1 MYDNWW
7 ETLLKIPDRNCTI
20 RESIAINDVNIL
32 QTLIRHNSK
41 TYSRII
47 LKSISEERVLFQ
59 LSNDGFMFSKSF
71 LLLVPTGGS
80 HTVWIST
87 IFEDFDALANIN
99 RYDTRVNQHAQ
110 SEYIFMTI
118 FHHQVLSA
126 GPSLLKMD
134 SRYSVTGRVHGN
146 TEPGSQLLIHKVRQ
160 EDAGEFF
167 CQVFLTRWTKPP
179 PLIPFSKNFGG
190 SGWNPTNPIVIF
202 MSSFTVLL
210 YLYDYEINFP
220 WFLNSYVLQVQTDRG
235 LAETK
240 QILTIQGKNS
250 WSSSV

>member
-1 MYDNWW
+1 MSLHLWSIITLFEKSKHHSCTYSPTLSLWNNLLNWNQKKTKELFKIFIKNMYDNDNWW
-7 ETLLKIPDRNCTI
+7 ETLLKIPDRNRTI

-99 RYDTRVNQHAQ
+99 RYDTRVNQC
-110 SEYIFMTI
+110 F
-118 FHHQVLSA
+118 
-126 GPSLLKMD
+126 
-134 SRYSVTGRVHGN
+134 N
-146 TEPGSQLLIHKVRQ
+146 
-160 EDAGEFF
+160 
-167 CQVFLTRWTKPP
+167 C
-179 PLIPFSKNFGG
+179 
-190 SGWNPTNPIVIF
+190 
-202 MSSFTVLL
+202 
-210 YLYDYEINFP
+210 
-220 WFLNSYVLQVQTDRG
+220 
-235 LAETK
+235 
-240 QILTIQGKNS
+240 
-250 WSSSV
+250 

>member
-1 MYDNWW
+1 MYDNDNWW
-7 ETLLKIPDRNCTI
+7 ETLLKIPDRNRTI

-99 RYDTRVNQHAQ
+99 RYDTRVNRSTIDCLKLIIKYLLCLHILKQVNYHLL
-110 SEYIFMTI
+110 EYWCMR
-118 FHHQVLSA
+118 VLF
-126 GPSLLKMD
+126 
-134 SRYSVTGRVHGN
+134 
-146 TEPGSQLLIHKVRQ
+146 VRICR
-160 EDAGEFF
+160 D
-167 CQVFLTRWTKPP
+167 LNP
-179 PLIPFSKNFGG
+179 PLHDEHHLCNAK
-190 SGWNPTNPIVIF
+190 W
-202 MSSFTVLL
+202 L
-210 YLYDYEINFP
+210 
-220 WFLNSYVLQVQTDRG
+220 
-235 LAETK
+235 
-240 QILTIQGKNS
+240 
-250 WSSSV
+250 

>member
-1 MYDNWW
+1 MSLHLWSIITLFEKSKHHSCTYSPTLSPQVEPKVNKELFKIFIKNIHDNWW
-7 ETLLKIPDRNCTI
+7 ETLLKIPDRNRTI

-99 RYDTRVNQHAQ
+99 RYDTRVNRQFCKLQ
-110 SEYIFMTI
+110 SCDLNLHHWLVAGSRCGEY
-118 FHHQVLSA
+118 
-126 GPSLLKMD
+126 P
-134 SRYSVTGRVHGN
+134 
-146 TEPGSQLLIHKVRQ
+146 
-160 EDAGEFF
+160 
-167 CQVFLTRWTKPP
+167 RW
-179 PLIPFSKNFGG
+179 LGFY
-190 SGWNPTNPIVIF
+190 W
-202 MSSFTVLL
+202 L
-210 YLYDYEINFP
+210 
-220 WFLNSYVLQVQTDRG
+220 
-235 LAETK
+235 
-240 QILTIQGKNS
+240 
-250 WSSSV
+250 